1 MGLCL
6 FVVVATYYVVVGA
19 CVCFASS
26 EFILAFDSCKVIY
39 VGSLAGIVWC
49 IINDTTLDER
59 KYYN

>member
-1 MGLCL
+1 
-6 FVVVATYYVVVGA
+6 V
-19 CVCFASS
+19 FASRHPS
-26 EFILAFDSCKVIY
+26 FILTFDLYKVIY